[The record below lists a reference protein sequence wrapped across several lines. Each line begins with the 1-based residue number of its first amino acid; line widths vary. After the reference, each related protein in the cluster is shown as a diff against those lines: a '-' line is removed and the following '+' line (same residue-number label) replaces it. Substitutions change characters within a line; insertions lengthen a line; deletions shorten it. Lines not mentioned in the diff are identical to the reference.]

1 MLGYSA
7 DAKIADSKLETRN
20 FVGNFQIPTNQIEL
34 DVPVMFMNKTYPMFF
49 RALQILGGIVL
60 IAQAAF
66 AHGSF
71 DEKRMSFTVP
81 TAPWTMTLT
90 AGNFVVEE
98 RRQKPDGSSG
108 YFFLTDNTS
117 HLNVS
122 FYIEPVGSCKNSK
135 ACRDMVWK
143 MGNPSWENPKNFV
156 SSQIGDVSY
165 FEFLI
170 PSFRDQPVQ
179 QQNMYAEFVVEG
191 FWIDLHISKILYKPE
206 DHKLFEQLVKA
217 IKFEPKP
224 SRTASWINTRI
235 LRQRMSHA

>member
-1 MLGYSA
+1 MNR
-7 DAKIADSKLETRN
+7 TRL
-20 FVGNFQIPTNQIEL
+20 IS
-34 DVPVMFMNKTYPMFF
+34 F

-60 IAQAAF
+60 VAQGSL

-71 DEKRMSFTVP
+71 DEKRIGFTVP
-81 TAPWTMTLT
+81 AAPWTMTLP
-90 AGNFVVEE
+90 AGNFVVEQ
-98 RRQKPDGSSG
+98 RQQKPDGSSG
-108 YFFLTDNTS
+108 YFFLTDDQS

-122 FYIEPVGSCKNSK
+122 FYIEPVGSCKTSK

-156 SSQIGDVSY
+156 SSQIGEVSY

-179 QQNMYAEFVVEG
+179 QQNMYAEFVVDG
-191 FWIDLHISKILYKPE
+191 FWVDLHISKVLYKRE
-206 DHKLFEQLVKA
+206 DHELFEQLVKA

-224 SRTASWINTRI
+224 SRAASWINTRM
-235 LRQRMSHA
+235 LRQRVSHA

>member
-1 MLGYSA
+1 
-7 DAKIADSKLETRN
+7 
-20 FVGNFQIPTNQIEL
+20 
-34 DVPVMFMNKTYPMFF
+34 MFMNKTYPMFF

-81 TAPWTMTLT
+81 TAPWTMTLP